1 MITENSGLRRPREQ
15 LLRFDTDLFEE
26 NLRTIVLGLAQEALS
41 EQQAARIALALMIA
55 APGSLQQGR
64 EILRNLADQRTPPTT
79 ANGAA
84 SDRSRNPAHTHH
96 TARHSF
102 WPPPSSGADGEDSR
116 DRPHRTPRDSPCPV
130 LHPAGYGTTADTER
144 PLIPQEA

>member
-15 LLRFDTDLFEE
+15 LLRFDTEIFEE

-96 TARHSF
+96 TRAALVLAAAVVR
-102 WPPPSSGADGEDSR
+102 SR
-116 DRPHRTPRDSPCPV
+116 RGRQPRPAAPDTPGQPVSCPASRRVRDDR
-130 LHPAGYGTTADTER
+130 
-144 PLIPQEA
+144 